1 MSPENRQLTARSN
14 PMRYG
19 PGELFQVLR
28 DGRPRTRAEL
38 MRETGLARTSVSERL
53 NGLLEARLIIP
64 TSDGASSG
72 GRPPSRVAFNAAS
85 RVVIGVDLGATHG
98 AVGLTDLN
106 GEILAHRRKALEI
119 SRGPETV
126 LTWVLETT
134 NKLLIENGRSREDV
148 LGIGVG
154 VPGPVQHST
163 GMPIRPPIMP
173 GWDGFDIPKFMAQ
186 EFSQPVL
193 VDNDVNVLAL
203 GEKAVVWPSV
213 DDLLFIKVATGIGA
227 GVIAGGVLQRGA
239 QGSAGDI
246 GHVQVPHSGDE
257 LDLEA
262 IASGPA
268 IGAMLSSGGRA
279 SLTTQEVIDRIRI
292 GDADAIAAARAAGR
306 SIGEIVSICVSVL
319 NPTTVV
325 VGGAMGISVEELI
338 AGIREVVYKRAIPL
352 ATQHLNIVPAR
363 GGQDAGIRGATL
375 MVVEDRLSASA
386 IDELVSGGAQ
396 PFG

>member
-1 MSPENRQLTARSN
+1 M
-14 PMRYG
+14 
-19 PGELFQVLR
+19 LR
-28 DGRPRTRAEL
+28 DGRARTRAEL

-53 NGLLEARLIIP
+53 NSLLEARLLVP

-119 SRGPETV
+119 SRGPEPV
-126 LTWVLETT
+126 LTWVLDTA
-134 NKLLIENGRSREDV
+134 NSLLNEHGRSNEEV

-173 GWDGFDIPKFMAQ
+173 GWDGFDIPEFMTQ

-193 VDNDVNVLAL
+193 VDNDVNILAL
-203 GEKAVVWPSV
+203 GEKAAVWPSV

-246 GHVQVPHSGDE
+246 GHVQVPHGVGE
-257 LDLEA
+257 MDLETM
-262 IASGPA
+262 ASGPA
-268 IGAMLSSGGRA
+268 IGAMLSPDGVTP
-279 SLTTQEVIDRIRI
+279 LTTQQVIDRIRI
-292 GDADAIAAARAAGR
+292 GDAEAIEAARAAGR
-306 SIGEIVSICVSVL
+306 SIGEVVSICVSVL

-325 VGGAMGISVEELI
+325 IGGVMGISVEELI
-338 AGIREVVYKRAIPL
+338 AGIREVVYRRAIPL

-386 IDELVSGGAQ
+386 IDELVSGEAQ
-396 PFG
+396 PRSDL

>member
-1 MSPENRQLTARSN
+1 MARPN
-14 PMRYG
+14 PIRYG

-28 DGRPRTRAEL
+28 DGRARTRAEL

-53 NGLLEARLIIP
+53 TGLLNARLIMP

-85 RVVIGVDLGATHG
+85 RVVVGVDLGATHG
-98 AVGLTDLN
+98 AVGLSDLN
-106 GEILAHRRKALEI
+106 GEILAQRRKALEI
-119 SRGPETV
+119 SLGPEPV
-126 LTWVLETT
+126 LAWVLETAK
-134 NKLLIENGRSREDV
+134 KLLLETDRSSKDV

-173 GWDGFDIPKFMAQ
+173 GWDGFDIPKFIARD
-186 EFSQPVL
+186 FSQPVL

-203 GEKAVVWPSV
+203 GEKAAVWPSV
-213 DDLLFIKVATGIGA
+213 NDLLFVKVATGIGA

-239 QGSAGDI
+239 QGAAGDI
-246 GHVQVPHSGDE
+246 GHVQVPHGE
-257 LDLEA
+257 GEMDLEA
-262 IASGPA
+262 MASGPA
-268 IGAMLSSGGRA
+268 IGNKLSSESA
-279 SLTTQEVIDRIRI
+279 PLATQQVIDRIRI
-292 GDADAIAAARAAGR
+292 GDPDAIAAARSAGR
-306 SIGEIVSICVSVL
+306 YIGEIVSICVSVL
-319 NPTTVV
+319 NPTTIV

-375 MVVEDRLSASA
+375 MVTEDRLSASS
-386 IDELVSGGAQ
+386 IDELVYGAAQ
-396 PFG
+396 SSD